1 MRRNFR
7 RLNKE
12 NGNTII
18 NMSQIS
24 YVPSSST
31 NGLHA
36 STTGSCS
43 DSETSISTDP
53 SSSRGKR
60 SAACIGL
67 SSAITGIVKK
77 KVKLNMPMDASS
89 NYIGKSDLKRIF
101 LIAENIA
108 NKLLQENDP
117 SVASDDNIKKLASG
131 VCKHCDF
138 KDPSCLVAVTILQA
152 AYTLRAFKTPLD
164 EALGITSNNE
174 NMREQNTYPTQDNT
188 TTNDKNTTTQ
198 HSAKASVQMEA
209 AAAFPIPIEN
219 LHNYIKL
226 KPKNMD
232 KSPKNMDKSISTKKT
247 AKGRASSAALGLTS
261 GYDDLSG
268 NLFALPL
275 DDQIDFDL
283 TTDESDVSD
292 NVVRRRKKI
301 DLTIATSCLDSSET
315 NSLSSNNIND
325 YQHSLLFQLNLNEGG
340 LPAPDTIRLSDFVKL
355 NSEQQEM
362 NLESPFSL
370 KNNFTFSPPLM
381 LERSHQLNSANL
393 LNETDF
399 NVLNG
404 LIQSP
409 DDKHLLVLPKV
420 ESIDTLWAHSL
431 VQ

>member
-24 YVPSSST
+24 YAPSSSA
-31 NGLHA
+31 NGLNA

-53 SSSRGKR
+53 SSGSRGKR
-60 SAACIGL
+60 NAASMNL
-67 SSAITGIVKK
+67 SSAITGVVKK
-77 KVKLNMPMDASS
+77 KEKLNVPIDASS

-101 LIAENIA
+101 LVAESIA

-117 SVASDDNIKKLASG
+117 SAATDDNIKKLASG

-152 AYTLRAFKTPLD
+152 AYTLRPFKCLLD
-164 EALGITSNNE
+164 EALGISNNNE
-174 NMREQNTYPTQDNT
+174 NTRENTYSTHNT
-188 TTNDKNTTTQ
+188 TINDKNTTH
-198 HSAKASVQMEA
+198 HSAKASVPMET
-209 AAAFPIPIEN
+209 AAAFPISIEN

-232 KSPKNMDKSISTKKT
+232 KSIATKKT
-247 AKGRASSAALGLTS
+247 VKSRATSAGLGLTN
-261 GYDDLSG
+261 GYDDMNG
-268 NLFALPL
+268 NFFALPL

-283 TTDESDVSD
+283 TTDESDGSD
-292 NVVRRRKKI
+292 NIIRRRKKI
-301 DLTIATSCLDSSET
+301 DLIIATNGLDSSET
-315 NSLSSNNIND
+315 DSLSSNCINDYQHSD

-340 LPAPDTIRLSDFVKL
+340 LPAPDTIRLSDYVRL
-355 NSEQQEM
+355 NSEQEEM

-381 LERSHQLNSANL
+381 LEKSHQLNPANL

-409 DDKHLLVLPKV
+409 DDKHSLVLPKV
-420 ESIDTLWAHSL
+420 ESIDTLWAHSH